1 MIPHLQFNVIA
12 ARRSWAANHHE
23 IVMRYVHAFGAA
35 YSYMADPAQKA
46 DVIKLISETTDA
58 SAEIAQKIYEFY
70 FEPPR
75 GIMPKQ
81 AAIDMQGMTAVIEMM
96 GRIGVLTGTAPDASR
111 FVDLQYLK
119 AAGFQ

>member
-1 MIPHLQFNVIA
+1 MQLLNKIYIKLYLFILLVYIFFNKGV
-12 ARRSWAANHHE
+12 
-23 IVMRYVHAFGAA
+23 A

-96 GRIGVLTGTAPDASR
+96 GRIGVLKGAIPDAGR